1 MALNE
6 LKYKN
11 LHHGNQKKVK
21 NVSCKQRET
30 IKEMVSNW
38 FCFGFCRTHARP
50 KLQSHDA
57 LFPRGIRAWNLTSL
71 SRDSGCEA
79 HEHTQMELGPD
90 CW

>member
-1 MALNE
+1 MQTKRNDQGNGFE
-6 LKYKN
+6 LV
-11 LHHGNQKKVK
+11 L
-21 NVSCKQRET
+21 
-30 IKEMVSNW
+30 
-38 FCFGFCRTHARP
+38 FGFCRTHARP